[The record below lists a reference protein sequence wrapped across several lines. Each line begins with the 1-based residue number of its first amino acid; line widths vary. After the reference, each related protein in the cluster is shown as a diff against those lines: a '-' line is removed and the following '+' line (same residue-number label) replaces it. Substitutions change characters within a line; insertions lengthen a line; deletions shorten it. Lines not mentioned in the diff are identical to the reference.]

1 MHYRPPVLLCFQL
14 RIRCTSFLYLNVSV
28 NSSSQNTVQVFT
40 LDCPWIIPG
49 LAVLSLSFLWVPRQ
63 GSSEFVLGAPRS
75 SEIAAITIRECSDD
89 IYRESFVS
97 LHCIELCVAFFGS
110 RQRPLVGRERQW
122 AGKSCWWIVSSDL
135 WEQVRL
141 QTAYASEEVVRLM
154 FFFCYLFHS
163 LSYMIIKQI
172 HTPPDHYQIRSNL
185 RCSSLQPEMIVKAH
199 GNPRNKWYQMSPS
212 FPQQWISVERN
223 HLQQHNI
230 AAVVTLASMG
240 FQDNPKHVHETNC
253 STSCYLCLFMTL
265 VHIN

>member
-1 MHYRPPVLLCFQL
+1 MLNSTHNSNMHIMWPGNYKWMWQWIAVYTLISLQPAEGGRGLRWWITHCIIVQMHYRPPVLLCFQL

-154 FFFCYLFHS
+154 FFFLLLVPLSFIHDHKANTYSSRS
-163 LSYMIIKQI
+163 LSDQIKSQVFL
-172 HTPPDHYQIRSNL
+172 TAAWNDCESTW
-185 RCSSLQPEMIVKAH
+185 E
-199 GNPRNKWYQMSPS
+199 PS
-212 FPQQWISVERN
+212 
-223 HLQQHNI
+223 
-230 AAVVTLASMG
+230 
-240 FQDNPKHVHETNC
+240 K
-253 STSCYLCLFMTL
+253 
-265 VHIN
+265 